1 MILKKISTIFIISL
15 LILCSIFSLFACS
28 NNEGNNTV
36 AKEYI
41 TDFLNKNFDD
51 MLNSYNYDAAMATV
65 LTQKILEDAYTDTI
79 EPLGSLTSLEY
90 QSDEDGT
97 ISYLAIFESGSL
109 ILKVVFDDE
118 DQISGFYYEPYDDL
132 QMPDTIEEE
141 EVSIGWSYE
150 LQGTLTT
157 PKEGSCDTVVIL
169 VQGSGASDRN
179 ESMGALKPFR
189 DIAWGLAQKGVAV
202 YQYDKRTYTYAEK
215 MAEKDDFTVYD
226 EVIDDVVN
234 AYNKMNSLGFKNI
247 YIAGHSFG
255 GYLMGRI
262 SQELYW
268 ADGYIIMAG
277 NVTPIEDLML
287 KQIDYLANF
296 DGTVTDSEQI
306 QINTYDKQI
315 ANIKALTKENASGY
329 LPSQLLGTQASYWL
343 DLKNYDPIETI
354 KKSRAE
360 ILILQGAK
368 DYQVTLSEY
377 AKWQNGL
384 SDRDNVTYI
393 LYDNLNHLLM
403 PSTVMSA
410 DDYANLNYVDSNVI
424 NDIYTFVSN

>member
-1 MILKKISTIFIISL
+1 MKKISSIILISL
-15 LILCSIFSLFACS
+15 LILCSVCSLFACS
-28 NNEGNNTV
+28 DNDENNKKT

-41 TDFLNKNFDD
+41 SDFLSQDFDK
-51 MLNSYNYDAAMATV
+51 MLSSYNYDAAMATALTEKV
-65 LTQKILEDAYTDTI
+65 LENAYTDTI
-79 EPLGSLTSLEY
+79 EPLNNLTSLEY
-90 QSDEDGT
+90 QSDEGGT
-97 ISYLAIFESGSL
+97 VSYLAIFESGSL
-109 ILKVVFDDE
+109 VIKVAFDDE
-118 DQISGFYYEPYDDL
+118 NKISGFTYEPYDDL
-132 QMPDTIEEE
+132 QMPSTIEEK
-141 EVSIGWSYE
+141 EVSFGWSFE

-157 PKEGSCDTVVIL
+157 PKEGNCDTVVIL
-169 VQGSGASDRN
+169 VQGSGPSDRN

-202 YQYDKRTYTYAEK
+202 FRYDKRTYTYSEK
-215 MAEKDDFTVYD
+215 MAAKDDLTVYD

-234 AYNKMNSLGFKNI
+234 AYNKMNSLGFDNI

-277 NVTPIEDLML
+277 NVTPIEDLL
-287 KQIDYLANF
+287 LTQINYLANF
-296 DGTVTDSEQI
+296 DGEITTSEQV
-306 QINTYDKQI
+306 QINAYEQQV
-315 ANIKALTKENASGY
+315 ANIKALTKENAKEAAA
-329 LPSQLLGTQASYWL
+329 SQLLGAPAAYWL
-343 DLKNYDPIETI
+343 DLKDYDPIATI
-354 KKSRAE
+354 KESRAK

-384 SDRDNVTYI
+384 SDKENVTYI
-393 LYDNLNHLLM
+393 LYDNLNHLFM

-410 DDYANLNYVDSNVI
+410 DDYTNLNYVDANVI
-424 NDIYTFVSN
+424 NDIYTFVGQ